1 MKEKT
6 YEIILEILTIY
17 EITKQEWQQIKNYID
32 IKFDVDMNNIETLKE
47 KIIKDLISNNLTIEC
62 YKANIE
68 LLKVILEYEK
78 RLDNDNI

>member
-47 KIIKDLISNNLTIEC
+47 KIIKDLISNNLTIEY